1 MNELNSSPVRCN
13 EIAIRNVIK
22 RPSSIEKA
30 LVIQMGMGMVN
41 TQFRVIGVGSVDRF
55 IRRFLYEAM
64 SRTLTT
70 WVRSE
75 KRGDHNLLKPQVYTR
90 SPR

>member
-1 MNELNSSPVRCN
+1 M
-13 EIAIRNVIK
+13 IK
-22 RPSSIEKA
+22 RPSSIWKA

-55 IRRFLYEAM
+55 VRQFLYEAM

-70 WVRSE
+70 WVRLD
-75 KRGDHNLLKPQVYTR
+75 KHRAHNLLKPQVYTR

>member
-1 MNELNSSPVRCN
+1 MW
-13 EIAIRNVIK
+13 
-22 RPSSIEKA
+22 KA

-41 TQFRVIGVGSVDRF
+41 TQFCVIGVGSVDRF
-55 IRRFLYEAM
+55 VRRFLYEATL
-64 SRTLTT
+64 RTLTT

-75 KRGDHNLLKPQVYTR
+75 KHGAHNLLKPQVCTR